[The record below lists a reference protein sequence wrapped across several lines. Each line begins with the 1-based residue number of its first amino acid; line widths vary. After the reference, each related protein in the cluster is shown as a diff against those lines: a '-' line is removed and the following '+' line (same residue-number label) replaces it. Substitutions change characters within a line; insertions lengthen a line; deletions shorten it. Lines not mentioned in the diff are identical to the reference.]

1 MVLSYYLLKIP
12 YTVIWEVRELLNLN
26 KDVMLY
32 CANALDYQIFTPVQ
46 KHLPPLKVI
55 AKDKKAQQELAAIG
69 VKSKVYPVFP
79 KGVIMCRQA
88 GYKFPASRMKKV
100 GMRHGAYTFKPFANT
115 KGYNLLDHFYM
126 TSSREVERAEAVGIT
141 CARAVGFPKLDPMFD
156 GSVDDSQLQTLAQNA
171 GLDDNKPTLL
181 FTATWNDSGVSAI
194 SHWYDKLA
202 GLTADYN
209 ILVTVHPWTKDEIKQ
224 TIKNTPQ
231 VFFID
236 TADIVPY
243 IQLADVC
250 IGDTSSVLAECCAL
264 EKDMVTFAVDDG
276 KRTVQEVK
284 QLIKE
289 FSIQI
294 DSFDQLQDAI
304 KQALTRPQHLAQARD
319 KANKIMFDQLD
330 GKAGLR
336 AANYLKELFPQ
347 LNQTKN

>member
-1 MVLSYYLLKIP
+1 MVLSYYLLKVP
-12 YTVIWEVRELLNLN
+12 YTLVWEFRELFKLN

-32 CANALDYQIFTPVQ
+32 CANTLDYQIFSSVQ
-46 KHLPPLKVI
+46 KHLPPIKIV

-69 VKSKVYPVFP
+69 VKSSVYPVFP
-79 KGVIMCRQA
+79 KGIIMCRQA
-88 GYKFPASRMKKV
+88 GYKFPASRMIKV
-100 GMRHGAYTFKPFANT
+100 GMRHGAYTFKPFANS

-126 TSSREVERAEAVGIT
+126 TSSREVERAVAVGIT
-141 CARAVGFPKLDPMFD
+141 CGKAIGFPKLDPMFD
-156 GSVDDSQLQTLAQNA
+156 GSVQQAQLSVLAKSA
-171 GLDDNKPTLL
+171 ALDTNKKTLL

-202 GLTADYN
+202 LLTQEYN
-209 ILVTVHPWTKDEIKQ
+209 VLVTVHPWTNIE
-224 TIKNTPQ
+224 IKNTIKKTKG

-264 EKDMVTFAVDDG
+264 DKAMVTFKVDDG
-276 KRTVQEVK
+276 KRTVAEVK

-294 DSFDQLQDAI
+294 EDFSQLQPAI
-304 KQALTRPQHLAQARD
+304 KQALTQPERLSQARI
-319 KANKIMFDQLD
+319 KANQIMFDQLD
-330 GKAGLR
+330 GQAGLR
-336 AANYLKELFPQ
+336 AAEHLKSLFPQ
-347 LNQTKN
+347 LSS